1 MLGGIG
7 AFIASEISGAV
18 RRNVIVY
25 ALFGLAA
32 LLVLCAGGYALS
44 ALHTV
49 LALRYGAA
57 EASLFIAG
65 GLLVAGLLAFGVGL
79 YVKNKRRPAR
89 PLAAT
94 ALAAAP
100 IAAPIAA
107 NLVGAGLGSRKG
119 WRVVALG
126 GVVLLGALL
135 GRQFFTGGEA
145 RDDEDEA

>member
-18 RRNVIVY
+18 RRNVTVY
-25 ALFGLAA
+25 ALFGVSV

-49 LALRYGAA
+49 LALRYGMA

-65 GLLVAGLLAFGVGL
+65 GLLLAALIALGLGL
-79 YVKNKRRPAR
+79 YVKNRRRPAR

-94 ALAAAP
+94 ALVAAP
-100 IAAPIAA
+100 LAAKLI
-107 NLVGAGLGSRKG
+107 GSGLGSRKG
-119 WRVVALG
+119 WRWAAVG
-126 GVVLLGALL
+126 GVVVLGALL
-135 GRQFFTGGEA
+135 GRQFFTSGEG
-145 RDDEDEA
+145 EDEA